1 MPGALRRRLASRRLR
16 RAAAHEAAERVERTR
31 ALARARRRL
40 VLAGHPAALADP
52 GVGPPPARPGGTGTT
67 HRDITASWLVLAA

>member
-40 VLAGHPAALADP
+40 VLAGHPADLADP
-52 GVGPPPARPGGTGTT
+52 RVGPPLARPVGTDTVR
-67 HRDITASWLVLAA
+67 RDPTASWLVLAG